1 MWPFLQAPRR
11 LPVVN
16 TAPVTDLDLSE
27 ADMAAHVARFHE
39 MKSTAKAFIDTRLP
53 GHERDIYT
61 IIGGGVLEDPDI
73 RPPLPPQDFHLA
85 IIRAEP
91 GKGAALHSH
100 LTQEVFMPLSGR
112 WAVFWGP
119 RGEREV
125 ILDVYDTISVPVH
138 LMRGFRNAGDET
150 ALLLAIVGGHDPGK
164 VGWPA
169 EMKERVRGI
178 GYELGEDG
186 LLRELPRAA
195 S

>member
-1 MWPFLQAPRR
+1 MAK
-11 LPVVN
+11 
-16 TAPVTDLDLSE
+16 TAPITDLDFSE
-27 ADMAAHVARFHE
+27 VEMAAHVARFRDIP
-39 MKSTAKAFIDTRLP
+39 STAKAFIDTQLP

-112 WAVFWGP
+112 WAICWGP
-119 RGEREV
+119 HGEREV
-125 ILDVYDTISVPVH
+125 ILEQYDTISVPVH
-138 LMRGFRNAGDET
+138 VMRGFRNAGDET

-164 VGWPA
+164 VGWPE
-169 EMKERVRGI
+169 EMKTRVRGI
-178 GYELGEDG
+178 GYELTDDG
-186 LLRELPRAA
+186 LLREIPKGAA
-195 S
+195 

>member
-1 MWPFLQAPRR
+1 MTQ
-11 LPVVN
+11 
-16 TAPVTDLDLSE
+16 TAPVTDLDFSE
-27 ADMAAHVARFHE
+27 AEMEAHVARFRD
-39 MKSTAKAFIDTRLP
+39 MQSTSKSFIDTRLP

-112 WAVFWGP
+112 WAICWGP

-125 ILDVYDTISVPVH
+125 VLEQYDTISVPVH
-138 LMRGFRNAGDET
+138 VMRGFRNAGDET
-150 ALLLAIVGGHDPGK
+150 ALMLAIVGGHDPGK
-164 VGWPA
+164 VGWPE
-169 EMKERVRGI
+169 EMKARVRGI
-178 GYELGEDG
+178 GYELTEDG
-186 LLRELPRAA
+186 VLREIPRTDR
-195 S
+195 